1 MIGAATAHRQV
12 AASNGVEVDEGIR
25 ELLEALWTRGMITEF
40 SCQGEHGKLA
50 HICFARTADA
60 RRFMQAPGDFL
71 ITVGESCRMWVDF
84 PAHLISDLTRY
95 WRS

>member
-1 MIGAATAHRQV
+1 MAVATAHRQV
-12 AASNGVEVDEGIR
+12 MASNGVEVDEGIV
-25 ELLEALWTRGMITEF
+25 ELLEALWSRGMATEF

-50 HICFARTADA
+50 HICFTRPSDA

-71 ITVGESCRMWVDF
+71 ITVGESWRTWVDF

-95 WRS
+95 WRF

>member
-1 MIGAATAHRQV
+1 VIGAATAHRQV

-71 ITVGESCRMWVDF
+71 ITVGESCRTWVDF